1 MNQINYRLA
10 AGNTTII
17 PTTSP
22 NATPPALWIHPAHYA
37 EWEGSQVSPEI
48 IAANVTSIEGQDVIE
63 RLAGHKLG
71 AIGGWGGQYVTGAV
85 GGVLRRYTSSVE
97 GGWWVT
103 GLDPLNGWAP
113 MDWGQFKADHP
124 DLDGKGKP
132 KKYQSVEGQRPRA
145 LYLDNG
151 NPDYWPSI
159 IADPA
164 APVVIN
170 EGAKKS
176 GCALTLGYAAIALVG
191 VNAGYRVKDALGN
204 PCQPELVDDIKAIT
218 APGRPVYLAF
228 DQDTKPTARRRVV
241 GALLRFGGLLAG
253 AGCIVRIVEW
263 SADQGKGLDDL
274 VANHGPDALHQAIDQ
289 SLTLDEWRLKLALQ
303 NQLGGLT
310 PALRLNT
317 QDLSTIEGTAIP
329 QTGIIAI
336 SSAKGTGKTKMIAGL
351 VRGDDAA
358 LLLGHRIALT
368 RNLCNRLGINY
379 RGDIAKVGGKFNTAS
394 DAVWMP
400 RFKKCPDTGKSIG
413 AYVDPATG
421 HEVDAGAYT
430 LRVGGCVDGT
440 LLSVNPQDFEGCDLI
455 LDEVVQVLRH
465 LLTSSTCNKDGKRP
479 VLLARFTELV
489 QTARRVIL
497 ADADLDKASINY
509 IQSLRGDTTPAWLL
523 INDAQAEPW
532 PVDFIESSDASAI
545 TSRLLD
551 DVARLRWS
559 CVADGKRVF
568 IATDSKAGS
577 KRLNQLI
584 SAIEGIGGK
593 VLLLNSETSGGE
605 TEQAYIKAPD
615 SNLSHTVVIATP
627 SMGTGVSIET
637 QGAYDAVYGIFWGA
651 SSTDGDMAQA
661 LARVRQPVPRVVW
674 CAKRGNSF
682 SRIGRDTSPLRLK
695 KLLQDKTSATGQLT
709 AASLGALGA
718 EITGYDWLN
727 PHVDLWA
734 TIEAQRNRSML
745 ALRSALKVR
754 LLNEGHKLTFIKL
767 DTNEAARDALR
778 EARLQIRESEALAI
792 ANAANL
798 TPSQVT
804 VLESAESIDPDERY
818 ALQKWH
824 LADFYA
830 VLLDEV
836 TPGLVMADN
845 EGRRRG
851 QLRDLEQFLSPE
863 LAPDVDAAAIGKQA
877 QWHKGICPW
886 DTPHAELRRQVR
898 AMLGL
903 EQWVSRADDWMSDSA
918 NLAEFKKLALRLAP
932 QVKAA
937 LNVSIHAD
945 MSGAQ
950 ILGQLLDQMGIVT
963 ESKQLRVNGDRKR
976 VYWIDQEVKGQQLA
990 ILQRRAQRRNPAPI
1004 PEPEPVTPPLQL
1016 EILQG
1021 GCDRAESPYTR
1032 DPWVGAEVRMGSS
1045 ISPWLVLAIDGDQA
1059 QIQNTLNGFV
1069 RSAPLASLEAT
1080 A

>member
-1 MNQINYRLA
+1 MSTFRQQIKDQCL
-10 AGNTTII
+10 TE
-17 PTTSP
+17 S
-22 NATPPALWIHPAHYA
+22 
-37 EWEGSQVSPEI
+37 
-48 IAANVTSIEGQDVIE
+48 
-63 RLAGHKLG
+63 
-71 AIGGWGGQYVTGAV
+71 AIDP
-85 GGVLRRYTSSVE
+85 
-97 GGWWVT
+97 
-103 GLDPLNGWAP
+103 GL
-113 MDWGQFKADHP
+113 F
-124 DLDGKGKP
+124 
-132 KKYQSVEGQRPRA
+132 E
-145 LYLDNG
+145 
-151 NPDYWPSI
+151 
-159 IADPA
+159 
-164 APVVIN
+164 
-170 EGAKKS
+170 
-176 GCALTLGYAAIALVG
+176 AAIALHSDLELG
-191 VNAGYRVKDALGN
+191 TSGDPSTPIHDALGWRYSRFGN
-204 PCQPELVDDIKAIT
+204 QARANFEAALFLNESGETWQAKVSFQPRDGKGYFAPTGAGSKPYLPPVPPAIRRRIAARYGCDVPLDGSFWDWVADHPELEIIYTEGGKKALSLLSQGYIAISLYGVNGGYKIKDAIGAPIPPALIPELERFCQPD
-218 APGRPVYLAF
+218 RPVVLAF
-228 DQDTKPTARRRVV
+228 DQDSAAKTRRKVTAS
-241 GALLRFGGLLAG
+241 LFKFGGLLSR
-253 AGCIVRIVEW
+253 AGCAVRVALW
-263 SADQGKGLDDL
+263 NGAHGKGIDDL
-274 VANHGPDALHQAIDQ
+274 IGNVGPSAAHKAVSEALG
-289 SLTLDEWRLKLALQ
+289 LDEYRLKLALQ

-317 QDLSTIEGTAIP
+317 QDLSTFEGTAIP
-329 QTGIIAI
+329 QSGIIAI
-336 SSAKGTGKTKMIAGL
+336 SSAKGTGKTKMIGGL
-351 VRGDDAA
+351 VGGDDAA

-379 RGDIAKVGGKFNTAS
+379 RGDIAKVGGKFNRAS

-413 AYVDPATG
+413 AYVDPSTG

-440 LLSVNPQDFEGCDLI
+440 LLSVNPDDFEGCDLI

-465 LLTSSTCNKDGKRP
+465 LLTSSTCNKEGKRP

-509 IQSLRGDTTPAWLL
+509 IQTLRGDTAPAWLL

-532 PVDFIESSDASAI
+532 PVDFIEAPDASAI
-545 TSRLLD
+545 TARLLD
-551 DVARLRWS
+551 D
-559 CVADGKRVF
+559 VADGKRVF

-584 SAIEGIGGK
+584 SGIEGTGGN

-605 TEQAYIKAPD
+605 NEQAYIKAPD
-615 SNLSHTVVIATP
+615 DNLGHPVIIATP
-627 SMGTGVSIET
+627 SMATGVSIET
-637 QGAYDAVYGIFWGA
+637 QGAYDAVYGVFWGA
-651 SSTDGDMAQA
+651 SSTDADMAQA
-661 LARVRQPVPRVVW
+661 LARVREPVPRIVW

-682 SRIGRDTSPLRLK
+682 SRIGRDTNPLRLK
-695 KLLQDKTSATGQLT
+695 KLLQDKTNATGQLT

-778 EARLQIRESEALAI
+778 DARQHIREAEAAAI

-804 VLESAESIDPDERY
+804 ALESAESIDPDERY

-836 TPGLVMADN
+836 TPDLVMADN

-886 DTPHAELRRQVR
+886 DTPHAELRRQARVL
-898 AMLGL
+898 LGL
-903 EQWVSRADDWMSDSA
+903 DQWLNSTDEWLSDSA
-918 NLAEFKKLALRLAP
+918 NLAEFKKLALTMAP
-932 QVKAA
+932 QIKAA

-950 ILGQLLDQMGIVT
+950 ILGQLLDQMGIAT
-963 ESKQLRVNGDRKR
+963 DSKQLRVEGDRKR
-976 VYWIDQEVKGQQLA
+976 VYWIDQEVKAQQLA

-1016 EILQG
+1016 ETLQG

-1032 DPWVGAEVRMGSS
+1032 DPWVGLVVRFGTSLGFWVVLATDGDMATIQLQNPLVPTVRSVPLADLTALAEV
-1045 ISPWLVLAIDGDQA
+1045 AA
-1059 QIQNTLNGFV
+1059 
-1069 RSAPLASLEAT
+1069 
-1080 A
+1080 